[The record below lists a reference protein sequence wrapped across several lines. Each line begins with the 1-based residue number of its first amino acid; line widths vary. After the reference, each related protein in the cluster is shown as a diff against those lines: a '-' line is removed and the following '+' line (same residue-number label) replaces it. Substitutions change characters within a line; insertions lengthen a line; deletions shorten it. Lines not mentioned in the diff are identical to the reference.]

1 MEPTLPVFAI
11 ERHRLLTDGQGVTTL
26 VGAYG
31 CPLSCRYCLNPHA
44 WNPATLRK
52 CKQFTPHALYEK
64 VKIDDLY
71 FLATNGGVTFGGGE
85 SLLHADFIKA
95 FREICGIR
103 WRICVETSLQVPMEN
118 LETAL
123 SCVDDFIVDI
133 KDLNP
138 AIYRAYTGKSVDTVL
153 ENLALLSRE
162 KSSDNVRI
170 RVPHIPGY
178 NTDADVEYSCN
189 TLRRLGFLNPDIFS
203 YVLRDR

>member
-71 FLATNGGVTFGGGE
+71 IRGE
-85 SLLHADFIKA
+85 YKGQMYFTDLEDAQKRLK
-95 FREICGIR
+95 E
-103 WRICVETSLQVPMEN
+103 LQ
-118 LETAL
+118 
-123 SCVDDFIVDI
+123 
-133 KDLNP
+133 
-138 AIYRAYTGKSVDTVL
+138 
-153 ENLALLSRE
+153 
-162 KSSDNVRI
+162 
-170 RVPHIPGY
+170 
-178 NTDADVEYSCN
+178 
-189 TLRRLGFLNPDIFS
+189 
-203 YVLRDR
+203 